1 MKYLYGKASLLLI
14 ACLFFASAAMAQFT
28 ISGNIT
34 DNGGEPLIGVSI
46 LVKGTTTGTVT
57 DFNGD
62 YTLDVRSGSSATLLI
77 SYTGFKTIE
86 RDVTSSTG
94 TLNITMEDD
103 IANLDEVVVTGL
115 ASGVKRSNSG
125 NAITSIEGDALSDQT
140 NPQTLDNAL
149 YGKIPGVQM
158 TANGGAPGG
167 GINVQLRGV
176 STLGAGSSQPLYIID
191 GVYMDNSA
199 ARTFR
204 SSVSG
209 AGGGSSSNNQDN
221 VSSRIS
227 DINPDEIEKIEIL
240 KGPSAAAIYG
250 TRANAGVIIITTKK
264 GAAGQS
270 KVSFSQDIGF
280 ARGQNFIGFDDWDEQ
295 KIRNYFGSNAEP
307 QLELLRE
314 AQAADRIIDWE
325 DFFYGETP
333 LLSNTSVSASG
344 GNQNTQF
351 YASGNFQT
359 EDGIIK
365 NTGYDRYSFRVNID
379 HKFSELLSVKFNNNF
394 IRTENQ
400 RGFTGNQ
407 NNTGGSIGYAIAYLP
422 SYINQFPDES
432 GVYPNHPFFGGN
444 PVEVRDVGVNDFIVN
459 RFISAAAIDLNL
471 ITKPSYFF
479 KVKINGGA
487 DFVSSNSQVYFPETM
502 QYQRTLANPGDVVW
516 GNSNNLNT
524 NLQAFAIFNA
534 DVGAI
539 NTNTSIGVVRL
550 DQDVEFL
557 ANRGQGLAAGQNNLN
572 WAAVQTVRAQSVQ
585 SITDVGIVAQEDI
598 NWQDRIIASVGIRF
612 DKSTLNADQD
622 KFYAFPKASLAV
634 NLHNFDFFNSSLFS
648 QVKVRAAY
656 GETGGLPRFGQT
668 FEPLNSVQIDGS
680 LGGFIGNQGVDATL
694 EPETASELELGVDLG
709 FLDNRI
715 TLEATYYNKEVRDL
729 ILPLNTASSTGI
741 GSIQTNAADLT
752 NKGVELGLGVN
763 AVRNDNFNWYTKL
776 LFWNN
781 VSEITRLAV
790 PEFNTGGFGTALG
803 SYAIAEGFSPTTVIG
818 NPDNP
823 DGPVGKTAYGD
834 RQPDFQYSIIS
845 QMNFLKNF
853 DFSFVLQGQQGGE
866 AINLSAFLWDDGGTT
881 PDWDG
886 DDDGDGVFNG
896 QERPGEAFGG
906 NQNAGVWIE
915 ETTYLKLREVG
926 LYYTFPQEVVSG
938 IGFLDRLKLGISANN
953 ILLSTTYGSYD
964 PEVSNF
970 GAQPIAGGVEVT
982 PYPSSRRFFFHLKA
996 DF

>member
-1 MKYLYGKASLLLI
+1 MKYLYGKNSLLL
-14 ACLFFASAAMAQFT
+14 FAFLMLSSVAMAQFT
-28 ISGNIT
+28 VSGNIT
-34 DNGGEPLIGVSI
+34 DGNGEPLIGVSI
-46 LVKGTTTGTVT
+46 LVKGTTSGAVT

-62 YTLDVRSGSSATLLI
+62 YSIDIAGSSATLII
-77 SYTGFKTIE
+77 SYTGFKTVE
-86 RDVTSSTG
+86 ENVSASTG
-94 TLNITMEDD
+94 TLNLTMEDD

-140 NPQTLDNAL
+140 SPQTLDNAL

-199 ARTFR
+199 QRNFR
-204 SSVSG
+204 SFVNS
-209 AGGGSSSNNQDN
+209 AGGGSSSANQDN
-221 VSSRIS
+221 VASRIS

-270 KVSFSQDIGF
+270 KVSFSQDLGF
-280 ARGQNFIGFDDWDEQ
+280 AKGQNFIGFDDWDEA
-295 KIRNYFGSNAEP
+295 KVRNFYGSGAEP
-307 QLELLRE
+307 ELAALRA
-314 AQAADRIIDWE
+314 AQAEGRVTDWE
-325 DFFYGETP
+325 EFFYGETP
-333 LLSNTSVSASG
+333 LLSNTTLSASG
-344 GNQNTQF
+344 GNQKTQF
-351 YASGNFQT
+351 FASGNYQT

-379 HKFSELLSVKFNNNF
+379 HTFSDILSVKFNNNF
-394 IRTENQ
+394 IRTETQ

-407 NNTGGSIGYAIAYLP
+407 NRTGGSLGYTIAYTP
-422 SYINQFPDES
+422 SYADLFPDEA
-432 GVYPNHPFFGGN
+432 GVYPTNPYFGGN
-444 PVEVRDVGVNDFIVN
+444 PIEVRDVGVNDYIVN

-471 ITKPSYFF
+471 ITKANYFF

-487 DFVSSNSQVYFPETM
+487 DYVASNSLVYFPETM
-502 QYQRTLANPGDVVW
+502 QYQQTQANPGDAVW

-524 NLQAFAIFNA
+524 NIQAFAIFNA
-534 DVGAI
+534 DVGQF

-550 DQDVEFL
+550 DQDIEFL
-557 ANRGQGLAAGQNNLN
+557 ATRGRGLAAGQNNLN
-572 WAAVQTVRAQSVQ
+572 WAAVQTIQAQSTQ
-585 SITDVGIVAQEDI
+585 TITDVGLVAQEDI
-598 NWQDRIIASVGIRF
+598 NWQDKIIASLGIRF
-612 DKSTLNADQD
+612 DKSTLNADQT

-634 NLHNFDFFNSSLFS
+634 NLHNFDFFNSSLLS

-668 FEPLNSVQIDGS
+668 FEPLNSINIDGN
-680 LGGFIGNQGVDATL
+680 LGGVVGTQGVDATL
-694 EPETASELELGVDLG
+694 EPETASELEFGVDLG
-709 FLDNRI
+709 FWGNRV
-715 TLEATYYNKEVRDL
+715 TLEATYYNKTVNDL
-729 ILPLNTASSTGI
+729 ILPLRTATSTGI
-741 GSIQTNAADLT
+741 ANIQTNAADLE
-752 NKGVELGLGVN
+752 NKGVELGLGIN

-776 LFWNN
+776 LYWQNR
-781 VSEITRLAV
+781 SEITRLIV
-790 PEFNTGGFGTALG
+790 PEFNTGGFGSSLGTYAVAL
-803 SYAIAEGFSPTTVIG
+803 GFSPTTIIG
-818 NPDNP
+818 NPDIA
-823 DGPVGKTAYGD
+823 DGPVGKTVYGD
-834 RQPDFQYSIIS
+834 RQPDFQYSIINQLS
-845 QMNFLKNF
+845 FLKNF
-853 DFSFVLQGQQGGE
+853 DFSFVLHGQKGGA

-896 QERPGEAFGG
+896 DERLTARRDEG
-906 NQNAGVWIE
+906 NSPRVFIE
-915 ETTYLKLREVG
+915 PTSYLKLREVG
-926 LYYTFPQEVVSG
+926 LFYTLPQEAISSL
-938 IGFLDRLKLGISANN
+938 GFINRLKIGVSANN
-953 ILLSTTYGSYD
+953 VLLWTNYGSYD

-970 GAQPIAGGVEVT
+970 GSQPIFGSVEVT
-982 PYPSSRRFFFHLKA
+982 PFPSSRRFFFHLKA